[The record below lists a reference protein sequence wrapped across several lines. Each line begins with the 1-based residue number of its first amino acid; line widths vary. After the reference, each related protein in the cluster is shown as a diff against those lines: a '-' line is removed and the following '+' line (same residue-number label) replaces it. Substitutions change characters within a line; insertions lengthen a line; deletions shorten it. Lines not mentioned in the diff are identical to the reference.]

1 MRNDWVPLSASAL
14 VVGVMSLVFGSLLNP
29 ADSGSTPA
37 DMLRIVNEDG
47 SRWLA
52 MAVMYLFASVAL
64 TVGMPS
70 VLTLFTRRGRRLGLT
85 AVVVFTF
92 GAIGTCG
99 YAMLMVFF
107 RALVEAEAV
116 RPAAIGRIN
125 DDPGL
130 SIFLQTWV
138 FSFYAGVLLLAIA
151 LLVSRATPVWVPLL
165 LVVFVAMLPFAAH
178 LGRVG
183 GAVQVL
189 LLAVGF
195 TGVAMAAVTTVHE
208 ATRARAVAVGA

>member
-1 MRNDWVPLSASAL
+1 MRDDWVPLSASAL

-29 ADSGSTPA
+29 AESGATPA

-107 RALVEAEAV
+107 RALVVADAL

-125 DDPGL
+125 DYPGL

-138 FSFYAGVLLLAIA
+138 FSFYGGVLLLAVA
-151 LLVSRATPVWVPLL
+151 LLVARTTSVWVPVL
-165 LVVFVAMLPFAAH
+165 LVVFVGMMPIVTQ

-183 GAVQVL
+183 SAVQVL

-195 TGVAMAAVTTVHE
+195 TGVAMAAVATVHD
-208 ATRARAVAVGA
+208 AARARVAAF

>member
-29 ADSGSTPA
+29 AESGSSPA
-37 DMLRIVNEDG
+37 DMLRVVNEDG

-52 MAVMYLFASVAL
+52 MAVMFLFASVAMTL
-64 TVGMPS
+64 GMPA
-70 VLTLFTRRGRRLGLT
+70 VLTLFNRRGRRLGLT
-85 AVVVFTF
+85 AVVVFTI

-107 RALVEAEAV
+107 RALVVADAV

-130 SIFLQTWV
+130 AIFLQGWV
-138 FSFYAGVLLLAIA
+138 LCFYGGVLLLAVA
-151 LLVSRATPVWVPLL
+151 LLVSKATSVWVPVL
-165 LVVFVAMLPFAAH
+165 LVVFVGMMPIVTQ

-183 GAVQVL
+183 SAVQVL

-208 ATRARAVAVGA
+208 ATRARVAAF

>member
-107 RALVEAEAV
+107 RAMVLNEAINEGNLAQAANEA
-116 RPAAIGRIN
+116 
-125 DDPGL
+125 GL
-130 SIFLQTWV
+130 AVFLRAWIFG
-138 FSFYAGVLLLAIA
+138 FYGGVLLLAIA
-151 LLVSRATPVWVPLL
+151 LFVARRTAKWVPGLMLL
-165 LVVFVAMLPFAAH
+165 FVAMMPLAGH

-183 GAVQVL
+183 MAVQVMA
-189 LLAVGF
+189 LAVAF
-195 TGVAMAAVTTVHE
+195 TGIAIAAVTDE
-208 ATRARAVAVGA
+208 EESPALSRASVA